1 MGSYGSYGLLCKGVS
16 LGKRGGLL
24 LLGLFALQ
32 CVQQLA
38 KLIHGGLQIFH
49 DILCQFF
56 RGGKVVQVDQRFI
69 LDPENVQ
76 TGFVPGKNVLCRKAA
91 PTTFGIFLAPGFLAF
106 KAIFRIVAPD
116 EILQIGKGH
125 GMLFEGK
132 VHIGPQIVDPDFLG
146 LAFGAGRT
154 LIKEDHVCLYARLVK
169 DAGGKAEAG
178 VEITGFQQLL
188 PDGFT
193 GAALEKH
200 IVRHDH
206 RRFAGR
212 LQQCVDVLNEIE
224 LFVGAGG
231 PEVLAVIHHIF
242 FVLLALLI
250 GKGGADFLPKGGFIG
265 FFA

>member
-49 DILCQFF
+49 DILSQFF
-56 RGGKVVQVDQRFI
+56 RGGQVVQVGQRFI

-76 TGFVPGKNVLCRKAA
+76 TGFVPGKNVLYRKAA

-106 KAIFRIVAPD
+106 KAIFRIVALNK
-116 EILQIGKGH
+116 ILQIGEGH

-132 VHIGPQIVDPDFLG
+132 VHIGPQIIEPDFLG
-146 LAFGAGRT
+146 LAFRAGRT
-154 LIKEDHVCLYARLVK
+154 LIKEDHVRLYAGLVK
-169 DAGGKAEAG
+169 DAGGKAKDG
-178 VEITGFQQLL
+178 VEITGFQQLF
-188 PDGFT
+188 PYGFT
-193 GAALEKH
+193 GTAFKKH
-200 IVRHDH
+200 VVRHDH

-212 LQQCVDVLNEIE
+212 LQQGIDVLDEIE

-231 PEVLAVIHHIF
+231 PEVLPVIHQIF
-242 FVLLALLI
+242 FLLLALLI